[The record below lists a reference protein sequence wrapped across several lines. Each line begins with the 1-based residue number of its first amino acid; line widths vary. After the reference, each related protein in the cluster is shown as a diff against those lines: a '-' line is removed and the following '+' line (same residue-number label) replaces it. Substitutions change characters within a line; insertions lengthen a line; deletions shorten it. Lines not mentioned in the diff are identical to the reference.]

1 MTERSVSHETFTI
14 ERTIAAPPDRVFDL
28 WSDTEKKRRWFVDSD
43 GPEWTTLD
51 YGVDFRVGGREH
63 GRWRHD
69 DGSVLANE
77 TVFMDIVA
85 GERIVMAYSMMKGE
99 TRLSASLATVTF
111 AAQGDA
117 TRMIFTEHGAF
128 LDGNDDAA
136 SRRKGMEWLFDHLDK
151 QFTRSPAK

>member
-14 ERTIAAPPDRVFDL
+14 ERTVAAPPARVFDL
-28 WSDTEKKRRWFVDSD
+28 WSDTAKKRRWFVDSD
-43 GPEWTTLD
+43 GPEWTTLEYD
-51 YGVDFRVGGREH
+51 VDFRVGGREH

-77 TVFMDIVA
+77 TVFMDIVPDA
-85 GERIVMAYSMMKGE
+85 RIVMAYSMMKDDV
-99 TRLSASLATVTF
+99 RLSASLATVTF

-128 LDGNDDAA
+128 FDGNDDAA

-151 QFTRSPAK
+151 QFTRSPA